1 MSRQRIPIELH
12 GDVVKKQS
20 KATPLKAIA
29 ELIWNSLDGDATEVR
44 VEFVKENL
52 AQEVNKIIVSDNGRG
67 FSHTDASKYFRKL
80 GGSWKRQTDYTEGYH
95 RKIHGKEG
103 RGRYKALALGEVAL
117 WKVCFAPNGR
127 EFYTFEIE
135 MSRKDIN
142 SFLLT
147 DSKISNDSAG
157 VTVTIEQLHEKTK
170 TLESDAT
177 IQNLTE
183 VFAPYVMNYED
194 VEVRFGEVGLNP
206 RSIVKDDFTHEL
218 EPVKDQEGHKHLVN
232 IQIIEWGKKT
242 QSKLYFC
249 SEDGFPRHQIN
260 IDLNLSD
267 FFFSVYVKSSYIS
280 RLFDAERLTLAEMDN
295 TLNAIIDKTKD
306 FVRSRFRIK
315 ASERARSIV
324 DAWKEEDIY
333 PFDDKDQSPIAVAE
347 RQVFDIV
354 AVNMKSYSDDF
365 DKAPKKSREI
375 QLRLLKNAIE
385 HSPKD
390 LKRIISEVLQ
400 LTKQKQQE
408 LAQLLDETSL
418 AAMIEASKT
427 VANRLKFLK
436 GLEII
441 LFEEESKKKIKER
454 TQLHKVLAENTWI
467 FGEKYN
473 LWVSDGDLTRI
484 LEKYRE
490 FLSPDIVIDKPV
502 TIDGKKRGLIDLML
516 SKQVKRQNEQV
527 IENLII
533 ELKAPKHKLDSSDVV
548 QIKKYAQAV
557 TEDERFNFVKGVT
570 WDFWLISNSYDR
582 FVARDIRAGP
592 NSSKH
597 LVADDPEMN
606 YRIGIRTWGELLEE
620 NRDRLQFFQKHLEH
634 KADRSVA
641 MQYLRERH
649 AEFLH
654 GVVDP

>member
-1 MSRQRIPIELH
+1 MSRQRIPIEVH
-12 GDVVKKQS
+12 GDFVKKKS
-20 KATPLKAIA
+20 KVTPLKAIA

-67 FSHTDASKYFRKL
+67 FSHSDASKYFRNL
-80 GGSWKRQTDYTEGYH
+80 GGSWKRQTEYTEGYQ

-103 RGRYKALALGEVAL
+103 RGRYKALALGEIAL
-117 WKVCFAPNGR
+117 WNVCFAPNGR
-127 EFYTFEIE
+127 ESYTFEIE
-135 MSRKDIN
+135 MSRKDTG
-142 SFLLT
+142 SFILT
-147 DSKISNDSAG
+147 DSKVSNDSAG
-157 VTVTIEQLHEKTK
+157 VTVTIEQLDTKTK
-170 TLESDAT
+170 TLESDT
-177 IQNLTE
+177 TLQSLTE
-183 VFAPYVMNYED
+183 VFAPYMMNYKD
-194 VEVRFGEVGLNP
+194 VEVKVGEVSLNP
-206 RSIVKDDFTHEL
+206 RSIVQEDFTHEL
-218 EPVKDQEGHKHLVN
+218 EPVEDQEGHKHLVN
-232 IQIIEWGKKT
+232 IQIIEWGNKT
-242 QSKLYFC
+242 QSTLYLC
-249 SEDGFPRHQIN
+249 SEDGFPLHQIN
-260 IDLNLSD
+260 VDLNLSD

-295 TLNAIIDKTKD
+295 TLNAIIDKTKN

-324 DAWKEEDIY
+324 DAWKKEDIY
-333 PFDDKDQSPIAVAE
+333 PFDGKDQSPIAVAE

-418 AAMIEASKT
+418 AAMLEASKT
-427 VANRLKFLK
+427 LANRLEFLK

-441 LFEEESKKKIKER
+441 LFEEERKKKLKER
-454 TQLHKVLAENTWI
+454 TQLHKILAENTWI

-473 LWVSDGDLTRI
+473 FWVSDGDLTRI
-484 LEKYRE
+484 LEKYRQL
-490 FLSPDIVIDKPV
+490 LSPDIVIDKPV
-502 TIDGKKRGLIDLML
+502 TLDGEKRGIIDLML

-533 ELKAPKHKLDSSDVV
+533 ELKAPKHKLDSNDVV

-557 TEDERFNFVKGVT
+557 TEDERFNIVKGVT

-582 FVARDIRAGP
+582 FVAREIRAGP
-592 NSSKH
+592 DSSKH
-597 LVADDPEMN
+597 LVADDPEMK

-620 NRDRLQFFQKHLEH
+620 NRDRLQFFQKNLEH

-649 AEFLH
+649 AEFLQ